1 MQSEALGEECIY
13 LFRNSIRWQ
22 FSISFLYEM
31 SLFLVVS
38 GQNGH
43 TYSAS
48 VFFMG
53 NWKVYAI
60 LPKNELFKREAHQ
73 VPQFFPKVRVIGKFH
88 AF

>member
-1 MQSEALGEECIY
+1 
-13 LFRNSIRWQ
+13 
-22 FSISFLYEM
+22 M

-60 LPKNELFKREAHQ
+60 LPKNELFKREAQSHQ
-73 VPQFFPKVRVIGKFH
+73 VPQFFPKVGGAWLVSCIFRNLVAFQTKIHQQKFQIQH
-88 AF
+88 